1 MTGSGSA
8 RRTRRI
14 RRLDALGQT
23 TREPRDS
30 RLGRTRSDRV
40 FKMRSDRAT
49 EWLISLNF
57 LLATAKRLAHET
69 GRYEA
74 APDDARSL
82 DLLD

>member
-1 MTGSGSA
+1 
-8 RRTRRI
+8 
-14 RRLDALGQT
+14 
-23 TREPRDS
+23 
-30 RLGRTRSDRV
+30 
-40 FKMRSDRAT
+40 MRSDRAT